1 MRFSLAATTVGFSS
15 AVLAIDP
22 GRPQL
27 MQERRHD
34 VSAPL
39 WLMVPAPPEA
49 PREERAPRPV
59 PLPPLPARGAAPRDL
74 VLQQGAPLMQAPISG
89 YNFEGIGLG
98 FLGVPPAP
106 PFGVQGD
113 PPDPEGDVGPAHYLQ
128 IVNSSFAVFN
138 KQGTVIYGPA
148 PTRTIFSGF
157 GPPCEARDDGDGVV
171 LYDPLADR
179 WVISQFALGKDGPTP
194 FTECIAVSRTP
205 DPTGAWARY
214 AYSYPYFNDYPKL
227 GVWSDAYYATYNTF
241 ATSSSDAFK
250 GIEFC
255 AFDRAHMLTG
265 EEAPQQCAHIPPGVV
280 SGMTPADLDGTLP
293 PPAGAPGMAVG
304 FWYDALVIFRFHVD
318 WKAPINSNL
327 DPIDVPV
334 APFSLVCGRSRLGAC
349 IPQLGASI
357 LDAMGD
363 RMMFRAAYRNMG
375 DHEVLVANHT
385 IAAAGAS
392 GVRWYEVRDPAGDAS
407 LFQQGT
413 YAPDA
418 SWRWLGSAA
427 MDRAGNIG
435 LGFSVSGP
443 DRHPAIAWT
452 GRTQADP
459 PGVMPQGETVAFT
472 GAGSLAGTQRWG
484 DYSSLSVDPADEC
497 TFWYTNQYIPAPG
510 AQNWHT
516 RILTFQMPGC
526 AEAPDYTIW
535 ITPERQTI
543 GRGRNTTFSIGTAAL
558 RRSAAATPLALSISG
573 LPPSLT
579 AALERSTLFPG
590 QETTLT
596 ISAVADAAFGV
607 VPFSLQGAAGST
619 SQTRTAEVAVV
630 ASDFS
635 LSLDPAE
642 ATVAADLTTNVL
654 LKTSVLFGS
663 PDLLLFTVGHLRKG
677 VTAAIEPPGVYAGQT
692 ATLHLTG
699 ANQLSASEGR
709 MTIVAESSVASHTIR
724 ARVRALGA
732 PRAQISWPLPR
743 TYMSGVEKI
752 IASAVASQGTTLASI
767 DLYVDGKRQQGVSS
781 SHSPAELFWDSR
793 RIGDGMH
800 QLAVRATDAVGG
812 AGDSAPVVVWVQNK
826 GDCGCSSYGGGWET
840 LGLLGLLA
848 ALRRR
853 ERKK

>member
-1 MRFSLAATTVGFSS
+1 MRYWLAATTVGFSS
-15 AVLAIDP
+15 AALAIDP

-27 MQERRHD
+27 MQELRHD

-39 WLMVPAPPEA
+39 WLLVPAPPDASSEDRG
-49 PREERAPRPV
+49 PRPIPLMAQETEQRDPVLQRSTPPLIRAP
-59 PLPPLPARGAAPRDL
+59 L
-74 VLQQGAPLMQAPISG
+74 SG

-106 PFGVQGD
+106 PFEVQGD
-113 PPDPEGDVGPAHYLQ
+113 PPDPEGDVGPAHYVQ

-157 GPPCEARDDGDGVV
+157 GAPCETHDDGDGVV

-179 WVISQFALGKDGPTP
+179 WVISQFANAKSGPTP
-194 FTECIAVSRTP
+194 YNECIAVSRTS

-214 AYSYPYFNDYPKL
+214 AYSYQYFNDYPKL
-227 GVWSDAYYATYNTF
+227 GVWSDAYYATYNMY
-241 ATSSSDAFK
+241 AAQGSDDFK
-250 GIEFC
+250 GVYLC

-265 EEAPQQCAHIPPGVV
+265 EEAPQQCAHIPPNVV
-280 SGMTPADLDGTLP
+280 SGMSPADLDGTLP

-304 FWYDALVIFRFHVD
+304 FWHNWLIIFRFYVD
-318 WKAPINSNL
+318 WKNPAASNL
-327 DPIDVPV
+327 DPLEVPV
-334 APFSLVCGRSRLGAC
+334 APYSLVCGQSRIGAC
-349 IPQLGASI
+349 IPQQGAGV

-385 IAAAGAS
+385 VAAAGVS
-392 GVRWYEVRDPAGDAS
+392 GVRWYEVRDPASDAF

-459 PGVMPQGETVAFT
+459 PGVMGQGETVAFT
-472 GAGSLAGTQRWG
+472 GAGSLYGTTWRWG
-484 DYSSLSVDPADEC
+484 DYSNLSVDPADDC
-497 TFWYTNQYIPAPG
+497 TFWYTNQYIPARG

-516 RILTFQMPGC
+516 RILTFQLPGC
-526 AEAPDYTIW
+526 TEALDYALW

-543 GRGRNTTFSIGTAAL
+543 GRGRNTTFTIATAAL
-558 RRSAAATPLALSISG
+558 RKSAAATPLALSVSG

-590 QETTLT
+590 QETILT
-596 ISAVADAAFGV
+596 IRAAADAAFEV
-607 VPFSLQGAAGST
+607 APFRVQGAAGST
-619 SQTRTAEVAVV
+619 GLTRTAEVAVV
-630 ASDFS
+630 PNDFS
-635 LSLDPAE
+635 LSLDAGE
-642 ATVAADLTTNVL
+642 MTVAAGMTTDVPL
-654 LKTSVLFGS
+654 RTSVLFGS
-663 PDLLLFTVGHLRKG
+663 PELLLFTVGHLRRG
-677 VTAAIEPPGVYAGQT
+677 VTAAIEPPRIYAGQT
-692 ATLHLTG
+692 ATLRLTG
-699 ANQLSASEGR
+699 ANGISASEGR
-709 MTIVAESSVASHTIR
+709 MTILAESASAAHTIK
-724 ARVRALGA
+724 ARVHALGA
-732 PRAQISWPLPR
+732 PRAVITWPAPR
-743 TYMSGVEKI
+743 TYLSGVERI
-752 IASAVASQGTTLASI
+752 IASAVTNESTTLARI
-767 DLYVDGKRQQGVSS
+767 DLYVDGQKQQGVSS
-781 SHSPAELFWDSR
+781 SQSPATLSWDSR
-793 RIGDGMH
+793 RTGDGTH

-812 AGDSAPVVVWVQNK
+812 AGDSPSVAVWVQNK
-826 GDCGCSSYGGGWET
+826 GDCGCSSNGGGWET
-840 LGLLGLLA
+840 LGLVGLLA
-848 ALRRR
+848 LLRRAS
-853 ERKK
+853 KKK

>member
-1 MRFSLAATTVGFSS
+1 MRFWLAATTVGFSG
-15 AVLAIDP
+15 AALAIDT

-39 WLMVPAPPEA
+39 WLLVPAPPEA

-59 PLPPLPARGAAPRDL
+59 PLPPLPARGGAPRDL
-74 VLQQGAPLMQAPISG
+74 VLQRGAPLALAPISG

-113 PPDPEGDVGPAHYLQ
+113 PPDPEGDVGPGHYLQ

-157 GPPCEARDDGDGVV
+157 GPPCEAHDDGDGVV

-179 WVISQFALGKDGPTP
+179 WVISQLAIGRDGPTP

-227 GVWSDAYYATYNTF
+227 GVWSDAYYATYNMF
-241 ATSSSDAFK
+241 ATSSSDDFK
-250 GIEFC
+250 GISLC

-265 EEAPQQCAHIPPGVV
+265 EEAPQQCARIPPGVV
-280 SGMTPADLDGTLP
+280 SGMIPADLDGTLP

-304 FWYDALVIFRFHVD
+304 FWYDALVIFRFRVD
-318 WKAPINSNL
+318 WKAPNKSNL

-334 APFSLVCGRSRLGAC
+334 APFSRVCGQSRIGAC
-349 IPQLGASI
+349 IPQQGGGV
-357 LDAMGD
+357 LDALGD

-385 IAAAGAS
+385 IAAAGAA

-443 DRHPAIAWT
+443 DRNPAIAWT

-459 PGVMPQGETVAFT
+459 PGVMGQGETIAFT
-472 GAGSLAGTQRWG
+472 GAGSLAGAQRWG
-484 DYSSLSVDPADEC
+484 DYSSLSVDPADDC
-497 TFWYTNQYIPAPG
+497 TFWYTNQYIPARG

-526 AEAPDYTIW
+526 AEAPDYAIW

-543 GRGRNTTFSIGTAAL
+543 GRGRNTTFTIATAAL

-579 AALERSTLFPG
+579 AALEQSTIFPG
-590 QETTLT
+590 QATILT
-596 ISAVADAAFGV
+596 ISAAADAAFDV

-619 SQTRTAEVAVV
+619 GQTRTAEVAVV
-630 ASDFS
+630 ANDFS

-642 ATVAADLTTNVL
+642 ARVAADLTTDVL

-663 PDLLLFTVGHLRKG
+663 PDPLLFTVGHLRKG
-677 VTAAIEPPGVYAGQT
+677 VTAAIEPPRIYAGQT

-699 ANQLSASEGR
+699 ANELSASEGR

-732 PRAQISWPLPR
+732 PRAQISWPVPR
-743 TYMSGVEKI
+743 TFIRGVEKI
-752 IASAVASQGTTLASI
+752 IASAVASEGTTLASI
-767 DLYVDGKRQQGVSS
+767 DLYVDGKRQQGVSTS
-781 SHSPAELFWDSR
+781 YSPAELDWDSR

-800 QLAVRATDAVGG
+800 RLAVRATDAVGG
-812 AGDSAPVVVWVQNK
+812 TGDSAPVLVWVQNK
-826 GDCGCSSYGGGWET
+826 GDCGCSSNGGGWET
-840 LGLLGLLA
+840 LGLLGLMA